1 MQSSSLLT
9 LAWPL
14 RSQWRHRIT
23 GKWQEFLGGLHK
35 PLCSLFCTPKPTR
48 FEDCVGSQPDP
59 PHLPEQDCSK
69 THLIEAETEAQRG
82 PASGPRS
89 HSSDRPTSDLHGG
102 VYGAV
107 PLAWAY
113 CGTTRLPGSRGQRGS
128 HTQGSIRARSFL
140 CDPPIPS
147 LGCPEDLERNRCV
160 NWCPGNTYGPTKG
173 ILSLGTKVAAHGVM
187 TAATLAT
194 REHKDTGA
202 EPGGVDVGTGC
213 AACPSR
219 TPTARRPHWPPL
231 FLLSKAV
238 ASQFPKLCLCPH
250 VTVGAPWKLLLMPG
264 RRPEA

>member
-1 MQSSSLLT
+1 M
-9 LAWPL
+9 
-14 RSQWRHRIT
+14 
-23 GKWQEFLGGLHK
+23 
-35 PLCSLFCTPKPTR
+35 
-48 FEDCVGSQPDP
+48 
-59 PHLPEQDCSK
+59 
-69 THLIEAETEAQRG
+69 
-82 PASGPRS
+82 
-89 HSSDRPTSDLHGG
+89 HGG

-107 PLAWAY
+107 PLSWAY
-113 CGTTRLPGSRGQRGS
+113 CGKTRLPGSRGQRGS

-147 LGCPEDLERNRCV
+147 LRCPEDLELNRCI
-160 NWCPGNTYGPTKG
+160 NWCPANTYGPTKG

-194 REHKDTGA
+194 REHKDPGA

-238 ASQFPKLCLCPH
+238 ASQFPKLPLSPCDCRGTVEAIAHARKEARGLSGLSSGQ
-250 VTVGAPWKLLLMPG
+250 VTHSGVPRGVSAGENQRECWSPSQ
-264 RRPEA
+264 A